1 MKLGWRWHLRTLLL
15 IVVVGGEMG
24 CGHVRPVGPFA
35 DRWARSTPPASPP
48 PSPVTVPAPR
58 PTPPMNLVAADDV
71 LPDNPYAA
79 VAKLKSELEADR
91 RHLPEPPRTA
101 EISRIRG
108 PIR

>member
-1 MKLGWRWHLRTLLL
+1 MSKGQRWLTAL
-15 IVVVGGEMG
+15 ILAMASASGSG
-24 CGHVRPVGPFA
+24 CMHVRPVGPLA
-35 DRWARSTPPASPP
+35 DKWAPTAQSAPPPAT
-48 PSPVTVPAPR
+48 VTVPAPR

-101 EISRIRG
+101 EISRIAG
-108 PIR
+108 PMR

>member
-1 MKLGWRWHLRTLLL
+1 MMSMWRWPLLAL
-15 IVVVGGEMG
+15 LAIICSGGG
-24 CGHVRPVGPFA
+24 CAHVRPVGPFA
-35 DRWARSTPPASPP
+35 DRWPMPSSQAASPP
-48 PSPVTVPAPR
+48 PPVTVPAPR

-108 PIR
+108 PLR